1 MLRLIGP
8 FKSTSRFMAASSR
21 GKSAMDAL
29 KKQNP
34 QQVTPEEWRKVLT
47 PLEYSIAREGGTER
61 PFSGKFDKHFKSG
74 LYVCRCCGAQ
84 LFKSDAK
91 FDSGCGWPAF
101 SKSVD
106 NDLNIVR
113 LKDNSMGMER
123 VEVRCKQC
131 NAHLGHVFD
140 DGPKETGERYCINS
154 CCIDFEK

>member
-1 MLRLIGP
+1 MSRVIELL
-8 FKSTSRFMAASSR
+8 KSASRFMAASSR
-21 GKSAMDAL
+21 GKSAMDTL
-29 KKQNP
+29 CKRNP
-34 QQVTPEEWRKVLT
+34 QQVTPEEWRKVLS
-47 PLEYSIAREGGTER
+47 PLEYSVAREGGTEK
-61 PFSGKFDKHFKSG
+61 PFSGKFDKHFEPG

-91 FDSGCGWPAF
+91 FESHCGWPAF

-113 LKDNSMGMER
+113 LKDTSMGMER

-140 DGPKETGERYCINS
+140 DGPKETGEHYCINS
-154 CCIDFEK
+154 CCIDFKK

>member
-1 MLRLIGP
+1 MSQLIGL
-8 FKSTSRFMAASSR
+8 FKSISRFMAASSR
-21 GKSAMDAL
+21 GKSAMDSL
-29 KKQNP
+29 GKQDP
-34 QQVTPEEWRKVLT
+34 KQITSEEWKKVLT
-47 PLEYSIAREGGTER
+47 PLEYSVAREGGTER
-61 PFSGKFDKHFKSG
+61 PFSGKFDKHFESG

-91 FDSGCGWPAF
+91 FKSGCGWPAF

-113 LKDNSMGMER
+113 LKDTSMGMER

-131 NAHLGHVFD
+131 NAHLGHVFN
-140 DGPKETGERYCINS
+140 DGPNETGERYCINS